1 MAAGTRHMRA
11 SSGLFYGDF
20 AFRALVSQEQEV
32 NKAHDGFEIECFAM
46 GKGGLALGAVQIGLS
61 APFALVHREDVVTA
75 LRRAFLDV

>member
-1 MAAGTRHMRA
+1 MRA

-46 GKGGLALGAVQIGLS
+46 GKGGLALGAVQIALS

-75 LRRAFLDV
+75 LRWAFLDV

>member
-1 MAAGTRHMRA
+1 MASGTRHMRA
-11 SSGLFYGDF
+11 SSGLLYGDF
-20 AFRALVSQEQEV
+20 AFWALVSQKQEV

-75 LRRAFLDV
+75 LRWAFLDV